1 MSPVEGTGG
10 PGEPVLDRARGGGQ
24 TRRMTS
30 SFVRRAST
38 ALSPLALLAVIAAPA
53 HAREASTTTATAAVN
68 PQSDAA
74 KAWNF
79 AASDVPVDPNIV
91 FGVLPNGMKY
101 ALLKNSTPR
110 DSVVIRMRFDV
121 GSFAEADD
129 QRGLAHFLEH
139 MAFNGSKGVPEG
151 EMIKLLER
159 KGLAFGADTNA
170 STGFDETIYKLDLPG
185 ASDDLIDTGLM
196 LMRETASELTI
207 DPAAVDRERGI
218 ILSERRARD
227 TYQLRNVIDQ
237 LDFQMQGMTV
247 ANRLPIGTE
256 EVIRTAPA
264 TRLRDL
270 YDRYYRP
277 ERATLVMVGDFD
289 PAAVEAKIK
298 ARFADWKGRGP
309 AGSDPDIGT
318 VDYQRSAAA
327 DDFIDPAIQDMV
339 TIAAFKPWVQEPDTK
354 AKRARTLAEDIGEA
368 IVSRRLSKIALAEDS
383 PILTGYFSEAAGWK
397 VFDQVTVGAIA
408 KEGAWQEALALLEQ
422 EQRRAIEHGFTQAEV
437 DEQLATRR
445 TALRNAVAGVATR
458 RSEALADALVNAAKG
473 DFVFV
478 RPETSQTLFE
488 AAAPSLDAATVTAAF
503 RKRMEGFSA
512 PLVRVSAKKPIEGGT
527 DTILA
532 AFRAST
538 QVAVAPPAE
547 AANAAFAYD
556 NFGTPGKIVGDDRI
570 EDLGIRRVRFANNVM
585 LNIKKTDFQRDR
597 VMLSLRVDGG
607 NLLATRDDP
616 TRVSLAGSLMLGGL
630 QAHSLDELRSILA
643 GRTVSPSFG
652 NATDAFGGTALTSP
666 EDFALQAKLMAAY
679 LTHPGFRPD
688 GLALI
693 RRVLPQQYAANDA
706 TPAAVIGRDAGGILA
721 NDDPR
726 AQTPPLAKL
735 LTLDWEQ
742 LKPAIADSFAKGAI
756 EIGVVGD
763 IDEQAAID
771 AIAATFGALP
781 ERRAAFDP
789 RADARIREYAKDR
802 SERTLIHKGP
812 AEQAELRVYWPAR
825 DDSDLAEAMRLN
837 LLVRVMQ
844 LKLTEELRERL
855 GESYSP
861 GAAASLSD
869 EFPGYGHLFAAS
881 NVDYKDLATTRAAI
895 FAIASELRDAPVDPD
910 LLDRARR
917 PLVEAMTKSRRENVY
932 WLNYVAEAT
941 SQADR
946 LDRSRNGIAE
956 VEAATSAELQ
966 ALAKRYLVDHKALV
980 IKAVSDKAGT

>member
-1 MSPVEGTGG
+1 
-10 PGEPVLDRARGGGQ
+10 
-24 TRRMTS
+24 MTKNL
-30 SFVRRAST
+30 VRRTST
-38 ALSPLALLAVIAAPA
+38 ALSPLILLIASTAPA
-53 HAREASTTTATAAVN
+53 YAKETPATTPAPAAAN

-101 ALLKNSTPR
+101 ALLKNSTPK
-110 DSVVIRMRFDV
+110 DSVVLRMRFDV

-139 MAFNGSKGVPEG
+139 MAFNGSTNVPEG

-170 STGFDETIYKLDLPG
+170 STGFDETVYKLDLPN

-227 TYQLRNVIDQ
+227 TYQLRSLIDQ

-247 ANRLPIGTE
+247 ASRIPVGTE
-256 EVIRTAPA
+256 EVIKTAPA
-264 TRLRDL
+264 ARIRDL

-289 PAAVEAKIK
+289 PAAVEAKIR
-298 ARFADWKGRGP
+298 ARFADWQGRGA
-309 AGSDPDIGT
+309 AGADPDIGN
-318 VDYQRSAAA
+318 VDYGRAAAA
-327 DDFIDPAIQDMV
+327 DDFVDPAIQDSV
-339 TIAAFKPWVQEPDTK
+339 TIAAFKPWVDEPDSR
-354 AKRARTLAEDIGEA
+354 AKRARKLAEDVGEA
-368 IVSRRLSKIALAEDS
+368 IVSRRLAKIALKEDS
-383 PILTGYFSEAAGWK
+383 PILTGYFSDAEGWK
-397 VFDQVTVGAIA
+397 KFDQVTVGAVA
-408 KEGAWQEALALLEQ
+408 KEGAWKEALALVEQ

-437 DEQLATRR
+437 DEQLAIRR
-445 TALRNAVAGVATR
+445 TAFRNAVAGVTTR
-458 RSEALADALVNAAKG
+458 RSDALADALVAAAEG
-473 DFVFV
+473 DFVFT
-478 RPETSQTLFE
+478 RPETSQALFE
-488 AAAPSLDAATVTAAF
+488 AAAPSLDAAAVTAAF
-503 RKRMEGFSA
+503 RARMEGLSPPLARVTTKA
-512 PLVRVSAKKPIEGGT
+512 PVEGGT
-527 DTILA
+527 AAILA
-532 AFRAST
+532 DLQAST
-538 QVAVAPPAE
+538 KVAVAAPSE

-556 NFGTPGKIVGDDRI
+556 NFGTPGKIVSDERI
-570 EDLGIRRVRFANNVM
+570 EDLNIRRIRFANNVM
-585 LNIKKTDFQRDR
+585 LNIKTTDFQKDK

-607 NLLATRDDP
+607 NLLATKEDP

-630 QAHSLDELRSILA
+630 EAHSYDELRSILA
-643 GRTVSPSFG
+643 GKTISPVFG
-652 NATDAFGGTALTSP
+652 NATDSFGGSAVTSP

-679 LTHPGFRPD
+679 LTHPGYRAD

-706 TPAAVIGRDAGGILA
+706 TPAAVMGRDAGGILA

-726 AQTPPLAKL
+726 SQTPPLGKVMA
-735 LTLDWEQ
+735 LDWAQ
-742 LKPAIADSFAKGAI
+742 LKSAVADSFAHGAV

-763 IDEQAAID
+763 IGEQAAID

-789 RADARIREYAKDR
+789 RADARVRHYATDR

-825 DDSDLAEAMRLN
+825 DDSDLGEAMRLN
-837 LLVRVMQ
+837 LLARVMQ
-844 LKLTEELRERL
+844 LMLTEELREKL

-861 GAAASLSD
+861 AAAASLSD
-869 EFPGYGHLFAAS
+869 EFPGYGHLLAAS

-895 FAIASELRDAPVDPD
+895 FAIAKELRAKPVDAD

-917 PLVEAMTKSRRENVY
+917 PLVEAMVKSRRENAY
-932 WLNYVAEAT
+932 WLNYVG
-941 SQADR
+941 QAASHPDR
-946 LDRSRNGIAE
+946 LDRSRKGIGE
-956 VEAATSAELQ
+956 VEAATPAELQ
-966 ALAKRYLVDHKALV
+966 APARRYLIDDKALV
-980 IKAVSDKAGT
+980 IKAVSDKAGK

>member
-1 MSPVEGTGG
+1 
-10 PGEPVLDRARGGGQ
+10 
-24 TRRMTS
+24 MTKNL
-30 SFVRRAST
+30 VRRAST
-38 ALSPLALLAVIAAPA
+38 ALSPLVLLIATTAPA
-53 HAREASTTTATAAVN
+53 YAGEASAKAAATTTVN
-68 PQSDAA
+68 PQDAA
-74 KAWNF
+74 ANAWNF
-79 AASDVPVDPNIV
+79 VASDIPVDPNIV

-101 ALLKNSTPR
+101 ALLKNSTPK
-110 DSVVIRMRFDV
+110 DSVVLRMRFDV

-139 MAFNGSKGVPEG
+139 MAFNGSTHVPEG

-170 STGFDETIYKLDLPG
+170 STGFDETVYKLDLPG

-196 LMRETASELTI
+196 LMREAASELTI

-227 TYQLRNVIDQ
+227 TYQLRSLIDQ
-237 LDFQMQGMTV
+237 LDFQMKGMTV
-247 ANRLPIGTE
+247 ASRIPVGTE

-264 TRLRDL
+264 ARLRDL

-309 AGSDPDIGT
+309 AGADPDIGN
-318 VDYQRSAAA
+318 VDYARPAAA
-327 DDFIDPAIQDMV
+327 DDFVDPAIQDSV
-339 TIAAFKPWVQEPDTK
+339 TIARFKPWVDERDTK
-354 AKRARTLAEDIGEA
+354 AKRARKLAEDVGEA
-368 IVSRRLSKIALAEDS
+368 IVSRRLAKIALREDS
-383 PILTGYFSEAAGWK
+383 PILTGYFSDAEGWK
-397 VFDQVTVGAIA
+397 IFDQVTVGAVA
-408 KEGAWQEALALLEQ
+408 KEGAWKEALALIEQ

-437 DEQLATRR
+437 DEQLAIRR
-445 TALRNAVAGVATR
+445 TAFRNAVAGVTTR
-458 RSEALADALVNAAKG
+458 RSETLADALVAAAEG
-473 DFVFV
+473 DFVFT
-478 RPETSQTLFE
+478 RPETSQALFE
-488 AAAPSLDAATVTAAF
+488 AVAPSLDAAAVTAAF
-503 RKRMEGFSA
+503 RKRMEGLSP
-512 PLVRVSAKKPIEGGT
+512 PLARVTTKKPVEGGT
-527 DTILA
+527 AAILA
-532 AFRAST
+532 DLQASAK
-538 QVAVAPPAE
+538 VAVAAPAE
-547 AANAAFAYD
+547 AATAAFAYD
-556 NFGTPGKIVGDDRI
+556 DFGTPGKIVSDERV
-570 EDLGIRRVRFANNVM
+570 EDLNIRRIRFANNVM
-585 LNIKKTDFQRDR
+585 LNIKTTDFQKDK
-597 VMLSLRVDGG
+597 VMVSLRVDGG
-607 NLLATRDDP
+607 NLLATKGDP
-616 TRVSLAGSLMLGGL
+616 TKVSLAGSLMLGGL
-630 QAHSLDELRSILA
+630 EAHSYDELRSILA
-643 GRTVSPSFG
+643 GKTISPVFG
-652 NATDAFGGTALTSP
+652 NATDSFGGSAVTSP

-679 LTHPGFRPD
+679 LIHPGYRAD

-726 AQTPPLAKL
+726 SQTPPLDKVMA
-735 LTLDWEQ
+735 LDWAQ
-742 LKPAIADSFAKGAI
+742 LEPAIADSFAHGAI

-763 IDEQAAID
+763 IGEQAAID

-789 RADARIREYAKDR
+789 RADARVREYATDR

-837 LLVRVMQ
+837 LLARVMQ

-869 EFPGYGHLFAAS
+869 EFPGYGHIFAAS

-895 FAIASELRDAPVDPD
+895 FAIAKEFRDTPVDAD

-917 PLVEAMTKSRRENVY
+917 PLVEAMVKSRRENSY
-932 WLNYVAEAT
+932 WLNYVAEAAT
-941 SQADR
+941 HADR

-956 VEAATSAELQ
+956 VEAATPAELQ
-966 ALAKRYLVDHKALV
+966 TLARRYLADDKALV
-980 IKAVSDKAGT
+980 IKAVSDKAGR

>member
-1 MSPVEGTGG
+1 
-10 PGEPVLDRARGGGQ
+10 
-24 TRRMTS
+24 MTK

-38 ALSPLALLAVIAAPA
+38 ALSPLVLLIATTAPA
-53 HAREASTTTATAAVN
+53 YARDTPATSAAVTAATN

-74 KAWNF
+74 RAWNF

-101 ALLKNSTPR
+101 ALLANSTPK
-110 DSVVIRMRFDV
+110 DSVVLRMRFDV

-139 MAFNGSKGVPEG
+139 MAFNGSTNVPEG

-170 STGFDETIYKLDLPG
+170 STGFDETIYKLDLPN

-196 LMRETASELTI
+196 LMRETGSELTI

-227 TYQLRNVIDQ
+227 TYQLRNLVDQ

-247 ANRLPIGTE
+247 ASRIPVGTE
-256 EVIRTAPA
+256 EVIKTAPA
-264 TRLRDL
+264 ARLRDL

-298 ARFADWKGRGP
+298 ARFGDWKGRGA
-309 AGSDPDIGT
+309 AGADPDIGT
-318 VDYQRSAAA
+318 VDYQRAAAA
-327 DDFIDPAIQDMV
+327 DDFIDPAIQDSV
-339 TIAAFKPWVQEPDTK
+339 TIAAFKPWTLEPDTK
-354 AKRARTLAEDIGEA
+354 AKRARTLAENIGEA
-368 IVSRRLSKIALAEDS
+368 IVSRRLGKLALDEDS
-383 PILTGYFSEAAGWK
+383 PILAGYFSEAAGWK
-397 VFDQVTVGAIA
+397 VFDQVTVGAVA
-408 KEGAWQEALALLEQ
+408 KEGAWKEALALIEQ
-422 EQRRAIEHGFTQAEV
+422 EQRRAMQHGFTQAEV

-445 TALRNAVAGVATR
+445 TAFRNAVAGVTTR
-458 RSEALADALVNAAKG
+458 RSDALADALVTAAKG
-473 DFVFV
+473 DIVFV
-478 RPETSQTLFE
+478 RPETSQALFE
-488 AAAPSLDAATVTAAF
+488 AAAPSLSAAAVTAAF
-503 RKRMEGFSA
+503 RKRMQGFSA
-512 PLVRVSAKKPIEGGT
+512 PLARVSAKKPIEGGT
-527 DTILA
+527 DAILA
-532 AFRAST
+532 ALRSST
-538 QVAVAPPAE
+538 QVAVAAPSE

-556 NFGTPGKIVGDDRI
+556 NFGTSGKIVSDDRV

-585 LNIKKTDFQRDR
+585 LNIKKTDFQKDR

-630 QAHSLDELRSILA
+630 EAHSLDELRSILA
-643 GRTVSPSFG
+643 GKTVSPSFG
-652 NATDAFGGTALTSP
+652 SATDAFGGSALTSP
-666 EDFALQAKLMAAY
+666 EDFGLQAKLLAAY
-679 LTHPGFRPD
+679 LTHPGYRPD

-726 AQTPPLAKL
+726 SQTPPLEKL
-735 LTLDWEQ
+735 MALDWAQ
-742 LKPAIADSFAKGAI
+742 LRPVVADSFANGAI

-771 AIAATFGALP
+771 AIAVSFGALP
-781 ERRAAFDP
+781 VRRAAFDP
-789 RADARIREYAKDR
+789 RTEARVREFAADR
-802 SERTLIHKGP
+802 SERTLVHKGP
-812 AEQAELRVYWPAR
+812 SEQAELRVYWPAR

-837 LLVRVMQ
+837 LLARVMQ

-881 NVDYKDLATTRAAI
+881 NVDFKDLATTRAAI
-895 FAIASELRDAPVDPD
+895 FAIAKELRDAPVDAD
-910 LLDRARR
+910 LLDRARK
-917 PLVEAMTKSRRENVY
+917 PLVEAMTKSRRENAY

-941 SQADR
+941 SHSER
-946 LDRSRNGIAE
+946 LDRSRRGIGE
-956 VEAATSAELQ
+956 VEAATPTELQ
-966 ALAKRYLVDHKALV
+966 TLAKRYLVDGKALV
-980 IKAVSDKAGT
+980 IRAVSDKAGK

>member
-1 MSPVEGTGG
+1 
-10 PGEPVLDRARGGGQ
+10 
-24 TRRMTS
+24 MTLS
-30 SFVRRAST
+30 IVRRASS
-38 ALSPLALLAVIAAPA
+38 ALSPLVFLIASTAPVYAKEAPA
-53 HAREASTTTATAAVN
+53 KAATVTAVN
-68 PQSDAA
+68 PQGEAA

-79 AASDVPVDPNIV
+79 AASDVPVDPNII

-101 ALLKNSTPR
+101 ALLKNSTPK
-110 DSVVIRMRFDV
+110 DSVVLRMRFAV
-121 GSFAEADD
+121 GSFAEAED

-170 STGFDETIYKLDLPG
+170 STGFDETIYKLDLPN

-196 LMRETASELTI
+196 LMRETGGNLTI

-227 TYQLRNVIDQ
+227 TYQLRNLIDQ
-237 LDFQMQGMTV
+237 LDFQMKGMRV
-247 ANRLPIGTE
+247 ANRIPVGTE

-264 TRLRDL
+264 ARLRDL

-289 PAAVEAKIK
+289 PAAVEAKIR

-309 AGSDPDIGT
+309 AGADPDIGN
-318 VDYQRSAAA
+318 VDYKRASAA
-327 DDFIDPAIQDMV
+327 DDFIDPAIQDSV
-339 TIAAFKPWVQEPDTK
+339 TIARFRPWVDEPDTK
-354 AKRARTLAEDIGEA
+354 AKRARKLAEDVGEA
-368 IVSRRLSKIALAEDS
+368 IISRRLAKIALNEDS
-383 PILTGYFSEAAGWK
+383 PILTGYFSDAEGWK
-397 VFDQVTVGAIA
+397 KFDQVTIGAVA
-408 KEGAWQEALALLEQ
+408 KEGAWKEALALVEQ
-422 EQRRAIEHGFTQAEV
+422 EQRRAVEHGFTQAEV
-437 DEQLATRR
+437 DEQIANRR
-445 TALRNAVAGVATR
+445 TAFKNAVAGVTTR
-458 RSEALADALVNAAKG
+458 RSDGLADTLIAAAEG

-478 RPETSQTLFE
+478 RPETSQALFE
-488 AAAPSLDAATVTAAF
+488 ATAPSLTAAAVTAAF
-503 RKRMEGFSA
+503 RKRMDGLSA
-512 PLVRVSAKKPIEGGT
+512 PLARVSAKKPIEGGT
-527 DTILA
+527 AAILA
-532 AFRAST
+532 DLQAST
-538 QVAVAPPAE
+538 KVAVAAPTE

-556 NFGTPGKIVGDDRI
+556 SFGTPGKIVSDERV
-570 EDLGIRRVRFANNVM
+570 EDLGIRRIRFANNVM
-585 LNIKKTDFQRDR
+585 LNIKTTDFQKDK

-630 QAHSLDELRSILA
+630 EAHSLDDLRSILA
-643 GRTVSPSFG
+643 GKTISPVFG
-652 NATDAFGGTALTSP
+652 NSTDAFGGSALTSP
-666 EDFALQAKLMAAY
+666 EDFALQAKLMAAF
-679 LTHPGFRPD
+679 LTHPGYRAD

-706 TPAAVIGRDAGGILA
+706 TPAAVLGRDVGGILA
-721 NDDPR
+721 NNDPR
-726 AQTPPLAKL
+726 SQTPPLEKVMA
-735 LTLDWEQ
+735 LDWAQ
-742 LKPAIADSFAKGAI
+742 LKPVIADSFAHGAI

-763 IDEQAAID
+763 IGEQSAID
-771 AIAATFGALP
+771 AIAASFGALP

-789 RADARIREYAKDR
+789 RTDARIRQFATDR

-825 DDSDLAEAMRLN
+825 DDSDLGEAMRLT
-837 LLVRVMQ
+837 LLSRAMQ
-844 LKLTEELRERL
+844 LMLTEELREKL

-895 FAIASELRDAPVDPD
+895 FAIAKELRDKPVDAD
-910 LLDRARR
+910 LLDRARK
-917 PLVEAMTKSRRENVY
+917 PLLEAMVKSRRENSY

-941 SQADR
+941 SHADR
-946 LDRSRNGIAE
+946 LDRSRKGIGE
-956 VEAATSAELQ
+956 VEAATPAELQ
-966 ALAKRYLVDHKALV
+966 ALAKRYLVDGKALV
-980 IKAVSDKAGT
+980 IKAVSDKAGK

>member
-1 MSPVEGTGG
+1 
-10 PGEPVLDRARGGGQ
+10 
-24 TRRMTS
+24 MTS

-38 ALSPLALLAVIAAPA
+38 ALSPLVLLAVIAAPA
-53 HAREASTTTATAAVN
+53 HAREASTTTATATVN
-68 PQSDAA
+68 PQSEAA

-101 ALLKNSTPR
+101 ALLNNSTPK
-110 DSVVIRMRFDV
+110 DSVVLRMRFDV

-139 MAFNGSKGVPEG
+139 MAFNGSTNVPEG

-170 STGFDETIYKLDLPG
+170 STGFDETIYKLDLPN

-227 TYQLRNVIDQ
+227 TYQLRNLIDQ
-237 LDFQMQGMTV
+237 LDFQTQGMKV
-247 ANRLPIGTE
+247 ASRIPVGTE

-264 TRLRDL
+264 ARLRDL
-270 YDRYYRP
+270 YERYYRP

-289 PAAVEAKIK
+289 PAAVEARIR
-298 ARFADWKGRGP
+298 ARFADWQGRGP
-309 AGSDPDIGT
+309 AGADPDIGT
-318 VDYQRSAAA
+318 VDFNRAAAA

-339 TIAAFKPWVQEPDTK
+339 TISALKPWREEGDTR
-354 AKRARTLAEDIGEA
+354 AKRARTLAEDVGDA
-368 IVSRRLSKIALAEDS
+368 IVSRRLAKLALDEDS
-383 PILTGYFSEAAGWK
+383 PILSAYFGKASGWK
-397 VFDQVTVGAIA
+397 IFDQITVGAVA
-408 KEGAWQEALALLEQ
+408 REGAWADALALLEQ

-478 RPETSQTLFE
+478 RPETSQALFE
-488 AAAPSLDAATVTAAF
+488 ATAPSLDAATVTAAF
-503 RKRMEGFSA
+503 RKRMEGFGA
-512 PLVRVSAKKPIEGGT
+512 PLARVSAKKPIEGGT
-527 DTILA
+527 DAILA
-532 AFRAST
+532 ALRAST

-547 AANAAFAYD
+547 AAKAAFAYD

-570 EDLGIRRVRFANNVM
+570 EDLGIRRIRFANNVM
-585 LNIKKTDFQRDR
+585 LNIKQTDFQKDR

-616 TRVSLAGSLMLGGL
+616 TKVSLAGSLMLGGL

-652 NATDAFGGTALTSP
+652 NMTDAFGGTALTSP

-679 LTHPGFRPD
+679 LTHPGYRAD

-742 LKPAIADSFAKGAI
+742 LKPAVADSFAKGAI

-789 RADARIREYAKDR
+789 RAHARIREYASDR

-895 FAIASELRDAPVDPD
+895 FAITKELRDAPVDPD

-917 PLVEAMTKSRRENVY
+917 PLVEAMTKSRRENAY

-941 SQADR
+941 SQAER

-956 VEAATSAELQ
+956 VEAATPAELQ
-966 ALAKRYLVDHKALV
+966 ALAQRYLVDDKALV

>member
-1 MSPVEGTGG
+1 
-10 PGEPVLDRARGGGQ
+10 
-24 TRRMTS
+24 MTK
-30 SFVRRAST
+30 SFTRRAST
-38 ALSPLALLAVIAAPA
+38 ALSPLVLLIVTAAPA
-53 HAREASTTTATAAVN
+53 YARDTPAPAAATTAIN
-68 PQSDAA
+68 PQTDVS

-101 ALLKNSTPR
+101 ALLKNSTPK
-110 DSVVIRMRFDV
+110 DSVVLRMRFDV

-139 MAFNGSKGVPEG
+139 MAFNGSTNVPEG

-170 STGFDETIYKLDLPG
+170 STGFDETVYKLDLPN

-196 LMRETASELTI
+196 LMRETGSELTI

-227 TYQLRNVIDQ
+227 TVQLRNVIDQ
-237 LDFQMQGMTV
+237 LDFQMQGMKV
-247 ANRLPIGTE
+247 ASRIPVGTE

-264 TRLRDL
+264 ARLRDL

-309 AGSDPDIGT
+309 AGSDPDIGSI
-318 VDYQRSAAA
+318 DYGRPAAA
-327 DDFIDPAIQDMV
+327 DDFVDPAIQDSV
-339 TIAAFKPWVQEPDTK
+339 TITAFKPWIDEPDTR
-354 AKRARTLAEDIGEA
+354 AKRARTLAEDIGEG
-368 IVSRRLSKIALAEDS
+368 IVSRRLAKIALNEDS
-383 PILTGYFSEAAGWK
+383 PILAGYFAEAGGWK
-397 VFDQVTVGAIA
+397 VFDQITFGALA
-408 KEGAWQEALALLEQ
+408 KEGAWKEALALIEQ

-437 DEQLATRR
+437 DEQLANRR
-445 TALRNAVAGVATR
+445 TALRNAVAGVTTR
-458 RSEALADALVNAAKG
+458 RSDALADALVTAAKG

-478 RPETSQTLFE
+478 RPETSQALFE
-488 AAAPSLDAATVTAAF
+488 ATAPLLSAATVTAAF
-503 RKRMEGFSA
+503 RKRMEGFGA
-512 PLVRVSAKKPIEGGT
+512 PLARVSAKKPIEGGT
-527 DTILA
+527 DAILA
-532 AFRAST
+532 ALRRSA
-538 QVAVAPPAE
+538 QVAVAAPTE

-556 NFGTPGKIVGDDRI
+556 NFGAPGKIVSDDRI

-585 LNIKKTDFQRDR
+585 LNIKKTDFQKDR

-616 TRVSLAGSLMLGGL
+616 TKVSLAGSLMLGGL
-630 QAHSLDELRSILA
+630 RAHSLDELRSILA
-643 GRTVSPSFG
+643 GKTVSPSFG

-679 LTHPGFRPD
+679 LTDPGFRPD

-789 RADARIREYAKDR
+789 RADARVREYAKDR

-812 AEQAELRVYWPAR
+812 AEQAEIRVYWPAR

-895 FAIASELRDAPVDPD
+895 FAIAKELRDAPVDAD
-910 LLDRARR
+910 LLDRARK
-917 PLVEAMTKSRRENVY
+917 PLVEAMTKSRRENSY
-932 WLNYVAEAT
+932 WANYVAEAT
-941 SQADR
+941 SQGER
-946 LDRSRNGIAE
+946 LDRSRKGIGE
-956 VEAATSAELQ
+956 IEAATPVDLQ
-966 ALAKRYLVDHKALV
+966 ALAKRYLVDDKALV
-980 IKAVSDKAGT
+980 IKAVSDKAGK

>member
-1 MSPVEGTGG
+1 
-10 PGEPVLDRARGGGQ
+10 
-24 TRRMTS
+24 MTK

-38 ALSPLALLAVIAAPA
+38 ALSPFVFLIASTVPAWARETPATVAAP
-53 HAREASTTTATAAVN
+53 AAVN
-68 PQSDAA
+68 PQSEAA

-101 ALLKNSTPR
+101 ALLKNSTPK
-110 DSVVIRMRFDV
+110 DSVVLRMRFAV

-139 MAFNGSKGVPEG
+139 MAFNGSTNVPEG

-170 STGFDETIYKLDLPG
+170 STGFDETVYKLDLPN

-196 LMRETASELTI
+196 LMRETGGNLTI

-227 TYQLRNVIDQ
+227 TYQLRSLIDQ
-237 LDFQMQGMTV
+237 LDFQMKGMNV
-247 ANRLPIGTE
+247 ANRIPVGTE

-264 TRLRDL
+264 SRLRDL

-298 ARFADWKGRGP
+298 ARFADWKGVGP
-309 AGSDPDIGT
+309 AGADPEIGN
-318 VDYQRSAAA
+318 VDYKRAAAA
-327 DDFIDPAIQDMV
+327 DDFVDPAIQDSV
-339 TIAAFKPWVQEPDTK
+339 TIASFKQWVDEPDTK
-354 AKRARTLAEDIGEA
+354 AKRARKLAENVGEA
-368 IVSRRLSKIALAEDS
+368 IVSRRLAKIALNEDS
-383 PILTGYFSEAAGWK
+383 PILTGYFSDAEGWK
-397 VFDQVTVGAIA
+397 KFDQITVGAVA
-408 KEGAWQEALALLEQ
+408 KEGAWKEALALAEQ
-422 EQRRAIEHGFTQAEV
+422 EQRRAVEHGFTQAEV
-437 DEQLATRR
+437 DEQLANRR
-445 TALRNAVAGVATR
+445 TALRNAVAGVTTR
-458 RSEALADALVNAAKG
+458 RSEGLADALILAADG
-473 DFVFV
+473 DFVLV
-478 RPETSQTLFE
+478 RPETSQALFE
-488 AAAPSLDAATVTAAF
+488 ATAPSLTAAAVTAAF
-503 RKRMEGFSA
+503 QKRMEGFSA
-512 PLVRVSAKKPIEGGT
+512 PLARVTAKKPIEGGA
-527 DTILA
+527 DAILA
-532 AFRAST
+532 SLRAST
-538 QVAVAPPAE
+538 QVAVAAPVE
-547 AANAAFAYD
+547 AANAVFAYD
-556 NFGTPGKIVGDDRI
+556 NFGTPGKIVSDERVD
-570 EDLGIRRVRFANNVM
+570 DLGIRRIRFANNVM
-585 LNIKKTDFQRDR
+585 LNIKTTDFQKDK

-630 QAHSLDELRSILA
+630 EAHSLDDLRSILA
-643 GRTVSPSFG
+643 GKTISPVFG
-652 NATDAFGGTALTSP
+652 TSTDAFGGSALTSP
-666 EDFALQAKLMAAY
+666 EDFAPQAKLMAAY
-679 LTHPGFRPD
+679 LTHPGYRPD

-706 TPAAVIGRDAGGILA
+706 TPAAVLGRDVGGILA
-721 NDDPR
+721 NNDPR
-726 AQTPPLAKL
+726 SQTPPLEKVMA
-735 LTLDWEQ
+735 LDWAQ
-742 LKPAIADSFAKGAI
+742 LKPVVADSFAHGAI

-763 IDEQAAID
+763 IGEQSAID

-781 ERRAAFDP
+781 ERRAAFEP
-789 RADARIREYAKDR
+789 RIDARIRQFATDR

-825 DDSDLAEAMRLN
+825 DDSDLAEAMQLT
-837 LLVRVMQ
+837 LLSRAMQ
-844 LKLTEELRERL
+844 LMLTEELREKL

-895 FAIASELRDAPVDPD
+895 FAIAKELRDKPVDAD

-917 PLVEAMTKSRRENVY
+917 PLVEAMVKSRRENSY
-932 WLNYVAEAT
+932 WLNYVAEAA
-941 SQADR
+941 SHADR
-946 LDRSRNGIAE
+946 LDRSRKGIGA
-956 VEAATSAELQ
+956 VEAATPAELQ
-966 ALAKRYLVDHKALV
+966 ALAKRYLVDDKALV
-980 IKAVSDKAGT
+980 IKAVSDKAGK

>member
-1 MSPVEGTGG
+1 
-10 PGEPVLDRARGGGQ
+10 
-24 TRRMTS
+24 MTKNL
-30 SFVRRAST
+30 VRRAST
-38 ALSPLALLAVIAAPA
+38 ALSPLVLLIATTAPA
-53 HAREASTTTATAAVN
+53 YAGEASAKAAATTTVN
-68 PQSDAA
+68 PQDAA
-74 KAWNF
+74 ANAWNF
-79 AASDVPVDPNIV
+79 AASDIPVDPNIV

-101 ALLKNSTPR
+101 ALLKNSTPK
-110 DSVVIRMRFDV
+110 DSVVLRMRFDV

-139 MAFNGSKGVPEG
+139 MAFNGSTHVPEG

-170 STGFDETIYKLDLPG
+170 STGFDETVYKLDLPG

-196 LMRETASELTI
+196 LMREAASELTI

-227 TYQLRNVIDQ
+227 TYQLRSLIDQ
-237 LDFQMQGMTV
+237 LDFQMKGMTV
-247 ANRLPIGTE
+247 ASRIPVGTE

-264 TRLRDL
+264 ARLRDL

-309 AGSDPDIGT
+309 AGADPDIGN
-318 VDYQRSAAA
+318 VDYARPAAA
-327 DDFIDPAIQDMV
+327 DDFVDPAIQDSV
-339 TIAAFKPWVQEPDTK
+339 TIARFKPWVDERDTK
-354 AKRARTLAEDIGEA
+354 AKRARKLAEDVGEA
-368 IVSRRLSKIALAEDS
+368 IVSRRLAKIALREDS
-383 PILTGYFSEAAGWK
+383 PILTGYFSDAEGWK
-397 VFDQVTVGAIA
+397 IFDQVTVGAVA
-408 KEGAWQEALALLEQ
+408 KEGAWKEALALIEQ

-437 DEQLATRR
+437 DEQLAIRR
-445 TALRNAVAGVATR
+445 TAFRNAVAGVTTR
-458 RSEALADALVNAAKG
+458 RSETLADALVAAAEG
-473 DFVFV
+473 DFVFT
-478 RPETSQTLFE
+478 RPETSQALFE
-488 AAAPSLDAATVTAAF
+488 AVAPSLDAAAVTAAF
-503 RKRMEGFSA
+503 RKRMEGLSP
-512 PLVRVSAKKPIEGGT
+512 PLARVTTKKPVEGGT
-527 DTILA
+527 AAILA
-532 AFRAST
+532 DLQASAK
-538 QVAVAPPAE
+538 VAVAAPAE
-547 AANAAFAYD
+547 AATAAFAYD
-556 NFGTPGKIVGDDRI
+556 DFGTPGKIVSDERV
-570 EDLGIRRVRFANNVM
+570 EDLNIRRIRFANNVM
-585 LNIKKTDFQRDR
+585 LNIKTTDFQKDK
-597 VMLSLRVDGG
+597 VMVSLRVDGG
-607 NLLATRDDP
+607 NLLATKGDP
-616 TRVSLAGSLMLGGL
+616 TKVSLAGSLMLGGL
-630 QAHSLDELRSILA
+630 EAHSYDELRSILA
-643 GRTVSPSFG
+643 GKTISPVFG
-652 NATDAFGGTALTSP
+652 NATDSFGGSAVTSP

-679 LTHPGFRPD
+679 LIHPGYRAD

-726 AQTPPLAKL
+726 SQTPPLDKVMA
-735 LTLDWEQ
+735 LDWAQ
-742 LKPAIADSFAKGAI
+742 LEPAIADSFAHGAI

-763 IDEQAAID
+763 IGEQAAID

-789 RADARIREYAKDR
+789 RADARVREYATDR

-837 LLVRVMQ
+837 LLARVMQ

-895 FAIASELRDAPVDPD
+895 FAIAKEFRDTPVDAD

-917 PLVEAMTKSRRENVY
+917 PLVEAMVKSRRENSY
-932 WLNYVAEAT
+932 WLNYVAEAAT
-941 SQADR
+941 HADR

-956 VEAATSAELQ
+956 VEAATPAELQ
-966 ALAKRYLVDHKALV
+966 TLARRYLADNKALV
-980 IKAVSDKAGT
+980 IKAVSDKAGR

>member
-1 MSPVEGTGG
+1 
-10 PGEPVLDRARGGGQ
+10 
-24 TRRMTS
+24 MTK
-30 SFVRRAST
+30 SFVWRAST
-38 ALSPLALLAVIAAPA
+38 ALSPLVFLIASTAPA
-53 HAREASTTTATAAVN
+53 WAREAPAKVAAPVAVN

-79 AASDVPVDPNIV
+79 AASDVPVDPNII
-91 FGVLPNGMKY
+91 FGVLPSGMKY
-101 ALLKNSTPR
+101 ALLKNSTPK
-110 DSVVIRMRFDV
+110 DSVVLRMRFAV

-139 MAFNGSKGVPEG
+139 MAFNGSTNVPEG

-170 STGFDETIYKLDLPG
+170 STGFDETIYKLDLPN

-196 LMRETASELTI
+196 LMRETGGNLTI

-227 TYQLRNVIDQ
+227 TYQLRSLIDQ
-237 LDFQMQGMTV
+237 LDFQMKGMNV
-247 ANRLPIGTE
+247 ANRIPVGTE

-264 TRLRDL
+264 SRLRDL

-298 ARFADWKGRGP
+298 ARFADWKGIGP
-309 AGSDPDIGT
+309 AGADPEIGN
-318 VDYQRSAAA
+318 VDYQRAAAA
-327 DDFIDPAIQDMV
+327 DDFVDPAIQDSV
-339 TIAAFKPWVQEPDTK
+339 TIASFKPWVDEPDTK
-354 AKRARTLAEDIGEA
+354 AKRARKLAEDVGEA
-368 IVSRRLSKIALAEDS
+368 IVSRRLAKIALNEDS
-383 PILTGYFSEAAGWK
+383 PILTGYFSDAEGWK
-397 VFDQVTVGAIA
+397 TFDQITVGAVA
-408 KEGAWQEALALLEQ
+408 KEGAWKEALALAEQ
-422 EQRRAIEHGFTQAEV
+422 EQRRAVEHGFTQAEV
-437 DEQLATRR
+437 DEQLANRR
-445 TALRNAVAGVATR
+445 TALKNAVAGVTTR
-458 RSEALADALVNAAKG
+458 RSDGLADALISAAEG
-473 DFVFV
+473 DFVLV

-488 AAAPSLDAATVTAAF
+488 AAASSLTAVAVTAAF
-503 RKRMEGFSA
+503 QKRMDGLSA
-512 PLVRVSAKKPIEGGT
+512 PLARVTAKKPLEGGT
-527 DTILA
+527 EAILA
-532 AFRAST
+532 SLRAST
-538 QVAVAPPAE
+538 QVAVAAPAE

-556 NFGTPGKIVGDDRI
+556 SFGTPGKIVGDERVD
-570 EDLGIRRVRFANNVM
+570 DLGIRRIRFANNVM
-585 LNIKKTDFQRDR
+585 LNIKTTDFQKDK

-616 TRVSLAGSLMLGGL
+616 TKVSLAGSMVLGGL
-630 QAHSLDELRSILA
+630 EAHSVDELRSVLA
-643 GRTVSPSFG
+643 GKTVSPSFG
-652 NATDAFGGTALTSP
+652 AGTDAFGGSALTSP
-666 EDFALQAKLMAAY
+666 EDFALQAKLLAAF
-679 LTHPGFRPD
+679 LTHPGYRPD

-706 TPAAVIGRDAGGILA
+706 TPAAVLGRDVGGILA

-726 AQTPPLAKL
+726 SQTPPLEKL
-735 LTLDWEQ
+735 MALDWAQ
-742 LKPAIADSFAKGAI
+742 LKPVVADSFAHGAI
-756 EIGVVGD
+756 EVGVVGD
-763 IDEQAAID
+763 INEQAAID

-789 RADARIREYAKDR
+789 RTDARIRQFATDR

-825 DDSDLAEAMRLN
+825 DDSDLAEAMQLT
-837 LLVRVMQ
+837 LLSRAMQ
-844 LKLTEELRERL
+844 LMLTEELREKL

-895 FAIASELRDAPVDPD
+895 FAIAKELRDKPVDPD
-910 LLDRARR
+910 LLDRARK
-917 PLVEAMTKSRRENVY
+917 PLLEAMVKSRRENAY

-941 SQADR
+941 SHADR
-946 LDRSRNGIAE
+946 LDRSRKGIGV

-966 ALAKRYLVDHKALV
+966 ALAKRYLVDDKALV
-980 IKAVSDKAGT
+980 IKAVSDKAGK

>member
-1 MSPVEGTGG
+1 
-10 PGEPVLDRARGGGQ
+10 
-24 TRRMTS
+24 MTKS
-30 SFVRRAST
+30 LVRRAST
-38 ALSPLALLAVIAAPA
+38 ALSSLVLLIVAAAPA
-53 HAREASTTTATAAVN
+53 YAHDTAPLTTATTATN
-68 PQSDAA
+68 PQTDAA

-101 ALLKNSTPR
+101 ALLKNSTPK
-110 DSVVIRMRFDV
+110 DSVVLRMRFDV

-139 MAFNGSKGVPEG
+139 MAFNGSTNVPEG

-170 STGFDETIYKLDLPG
+170 STGFDETIYKLDLPN

-196 LMRETASELTI
+196 LMRETASELKI
-207 DPAAVDRERGI
+207 DPEAVNRERGI

-227 TYQLRNVIDQ
+227 TVQLRNVIDQ
-237 LDFQMQGMTV
+237 LDFQMQGMKV
-247 ANRLPIGTE
+247 ASRIPVGTE

-264 TRLRDL
+264 ARLRDL

-289 PAAVEAKIK
+289 PAAIEAKIK
-298 ARFADWKGRGP
+298 ARFGDWKERGP
-309 AGSDPDIGT
+309 AGADPDIGN
-318 VDYQRSAAA
+318 VDYRRAAAA
-327 DDFIDPAIQDMV
+327 DDFIDPAIQDSV
-339 TIAAFKPWVQEPDTK
+339 TLTAFRPWVEEADTK
-354 AKRARTLAEDIGEA
+354 AKRARTLAEDIGEG
-368 IVSRRLSKIALAEDS
+368 IVSRRLAKIALNEDS
-383 PILTGYFSEAAGWK
+383 PILAGYFAEAGGWK
-397 VFDQVTVGAIA
+397 IFDQVTFGALA
-408 KEGAWQEALALLEQ
+408 KEGAWKEALALIEQ

-445 TALRNAVAGVATR
+445 TAFRNAVAGVTTQ
-458 RSEALADALVNAAKG
+458 RSDALADTLITAAKG

-478 RPETSQTLFE
+478 RPETSQALFE
-488 AAAPSLDAATVTAAF
+488 ATAPSLSAAAVTAAF
-503 RKRMEGFSA
+503 RKRMAGFSA
-512 PLVRVSAKKPIEGGT
+512 PLARVSAKKPIDGGT
-527 DTILA
+527 DAILA
-532 AFRAST
+532 ALRSSA
-538 QVAVAPPAE
+538 QVAVAAPTE

-556 NFGTPGKIVGDDRI
+556 NFGTPGRIVADDRI
-570 EDLGIRRVRFANNVM
+570 EDLGIRRIRFANNVM
-585 LNIKKTDFQRDR
+585 LNIKKTDFQKDR
-597 VMLSLRVDGG
+597 VMLSLRADGG

-630 QAHSLDELRSILA
+630 EAHSLDELRSILA
-643 GRTVSPSFG
+643 GKTVSPSFG

-666 EDFALQAKLMAAY
+666 EDFGLQAKLMAAY
-679 LTHPGFRPD
+679 LTHPGYRPD

-726 AQTPPLAKL
+726 SQTPPLEKL
-735 LTLDWEQ
+735 MALDWAQ
-742 LKPAIADSFAKGAI
+742 LKPVVADSFANGAI

-771 AIAATFGALP
+771 AIAASFGALP

-789 RADARIREYAKDR
+789 RADARVREYAKDR

-825 DDSDLAEAMRLN
+825 DDSDLAEAMRFN
-837 LLVRVMQ
+837 LLARVMQ
-844 LKLTEELRERL
+844 LKLTEELREKL

-895 FAIASELRDAPVDPD
+895 FAIAKELRDAPVDAD
-910 LLDRARR
+910 LLDRARK
-917 PLVEAMTKSRRENVY
+917 PLVEAMTKSRRENAY

-941 SQADR
+941 SQTER
-946 LDRSRNGIAE
+946 LDRSRKGIGE
-956 VEAATSAELQ
+956 VEAATPAELQ
-966 ALAKRYLVDHKALV
+966 ALAKRYLVDDKALV
-980 IKAVSDKAGT
+980 IRAVSDKAGK

>member
-1 MSPVEGTGG
+1 
-10 PGEPVLDRARGGGQ
+10 
-24 TRRMTS
+24 MTKS
-30 SFVRRAST
+30 LVRRAST
-38 ALSPLALLAVIAAPA
+38 ALSPLVFLIASTAPA
-53 HAREASTTTATAAVN
+53 WAREAPAKVAASAAVN
-68 PQSDAA
+68 PQSEAA

-101 ALLKNSTPR
+101 ALLKNSTPK
-110 DSVVIRMRFDV
+110 DSVVLRMRFAV
-121 GSFAEADD
+121 GSFAEAED

-139 MAFNGSKGVPEG
+139 MAFNGSTNVPEG

-170 STGFDETIYKLDLPG
+170 STGFDETIYKLDLPN

-196 LMRETASELTI
+196 LMRETGGNLTI

-227 TYQLRNVIDQ
+227 TYQLRSLIDQ
-237 LDFQMQGMTV
+237 LDFQMKGMNV
-247 ANRLPIGTE
+247 ANRIPVGTE

-264 TRLRDL
+264 SRLRDL

-298 ARFADWKGRGP
+298 ARFADWKGVGP
-309 AGSDPDIGT
+309 AGADPEIGN
-318 VDYQRSAAA
+318 VDYQRAAAA
-327 DDFIDPAIQDMV
+327 DDFVDPAIQDSV
-339 TIAAFKPWVQEPDTK
+339 TIASFKPWVDEPDTK
-354 AKRARTLAEDIGEA
+354 AKRARKLAEDVGEA
-368 IVSRRLSKIALAEDS
+368 IVSRRLAKIALNEDS
-383 PILTGYFSEAAGWK
+383 PILTGYFSDAEGWK
-397 VFDQVTVGAIA
+397 KFDQITVGAVA
-408 KEGAWQEALALLEQ
+408 KEGAWKEALALAEQ
-422 EQRRAIEHGFTQAEV
+422 EQRRAVEHGFTQAEV
-437 DEQLATRR
+437 DEQLANRR
-445 TALRNAVAGVATR
+445 TALKNAVAGVTTR
-458 RSEALADALVNAAKG
+458 RSEGLADALILAADG
-473 DFVFV
+473 DFVLV
-478 RPETSQTLFE
+478 RPETSQGLFE
-488 AAAPSLDAATVTAAF
+488 AAAPSLTAAAVTAAF
-503 RKRMEGFSA
+503 QKRMAGLSA
-512 PLVRVSAKKPIEGGT
+512 PLARVTAKKPVEGGP
-527 DTILA
+527 DAVLA
-532 AFRAST
+532 ALRAST
-538 QVAVAPPAE
+538 QVAVAAPTE

-556 NFGTPGKIVGDDRI
+556 SFGTPGKIVSDERI
-570 EDLGIRRVRFANNVM
+570 DDLGIRRIRFANNVM
-585 LNIKKTDFQRDR
+585 LNIKTTDFQKDK

-630 QAHSLDELRSILA
+630 EAHSLDDLRSILA
-643 GRTVSPSFG
+643 GKTISPVFG
-652 NATDAFGGTALTSP
+652 NSTDAFGGSALTSP
-666 EDFALQAKLMAAY
+666 EDFALQAKLMAAF
-679 LTHPGFRPD
+679 LTHPGYRPD

-706 TPAAVIGRDAGGILA
+706 TPAAVLGRDVGGILA
-721 NDDPR
+721 NNDPR
-726 AQTPPLAKL
+726 SQTPPLEKVMA
-735 LTLDWEQ
+735 LDWAQ
-742 LKPAIADSFAKGAI
+742 LKPAIADSFAHGAI

-763 IDEQAAID
+763 IGEQSAID

-789 RADARIREYAKDR
+789 RTDARIRQFATDR

-825 DDSDLAEAMRLN
+825 DDSDLAEAMQLT
-837 LLVRVMQ
+837 LLSRAMQ
-844 LKLTEELRERL
+844 LMLTEELREKL

-895 FAIASELRDAPVDPD
+895 FAIAKELRDKPIDAD

-917 PLVEAMTKSRRENVY
+917 PLLEAMVKSRRENSY
-932 WLNYVAEAT
+932 WLNYVAEAA
-941 SQADR
+941 SHADR
-946 LDRSRNGIAE
+946 LDRSRKGIGA
-956 VEAATSAELQ
+956 VEAATPAELQ
-966 ALAKRYLVDHKALV
+966 ALAKRYLVDDKALV
-980 IKAVSDKAGT
+980 IKAVSDKAGK

>member
-1 MSPVEGTGG
+1 
-10 PGEPVLDRARGGGQ
+10 
-24 TRRMTS
+24 MTKS
-30 SFVRRAST
+30 LVRRAST
-38 ALSPLALLAVIAAPA
+38 ALSPLILLA
-53 HAREASTTTATAAVN
+53 ATAAPTYAKDAPAPTAVATATN
-68 PQSDAA
+68 PQTAAA

-101 ALLKNSTPR
+101 ALLKNSTPK
-110 DSVVIRMRFDV
+110 DSVVLRMRFDV

-139 MAFNGSKGVPEG
+139 MAFNGSTNVPEG

-170 STGFDETIYKLDLPG
+170 STGFDETVYKLDLPN

-227 TYQLRNVIDQ
+227 TYQLRNIIDQ
-237 LDFQMQGMTV
+237 LDFQMQGMKV
-247 ANRLPIGTE
+247 ASRIPVGTE

-264 TRLRDL
+264 ARLRDL

-289 PAAVEAKIK
+289 VAAVEAKIK

-309 AGSDPDIGT
+309 AGADPDIGT
-318 VDYQRSAAA
+318 IDYQRPAAA
-327 DDFIDPAIQDMV
+327 DDFIDPAIQDSV
-339 TIAAFKPWVQEPDTK
+339 TLAAFKPWVDETDTK
-354 AKRARTLAEDIGEA
+354 AKRARTLAEDVGEG
-368 IVSRRLSKIALAEDS
+368 IVSRRLAKIALNEDS
-383 PILTGYFSEAAGWK
+383 PILAGYFAEAGGWK
-397 VFDQVTVGAIA
+397 IFDQVTFGAIA
-408 KEGAWQEALALLEQ
+408 KEGAWKEALALIEQ

-437 DEQLATRR
+437 DEQLANRR
-445 TALRNAVAGVATR
+445 TALKNAVAGVETR
-458 RSEALADALVNAAKG
+458 RSDALADTLVAAAKG

-478 RPETSQTLFE
+478 RPETSQALFE
-488 AAAPSLDAATVTAAF
+488 ATAPSLSAAAVTAAF
-503 RKRMEGFSA
+503 RKRMAGFSA
-512 PLVRVSAKKPIEGGT
+512 PLARVSAKTPIAGGT
-527 DTILA
+527 DAILGA
-532 AFRAST
+532 LRASA
-538 QVAVAPPAE
+538 QVAVAAPTQ

-556 NFGTPGKIVGDDRI
+556 NFGKPGKIVSDERVA
-570 EDLGIRRVRFANNVM
+570 DLGIRRIRFANNVM
-585 LNIKKTDFQRDR
+585 LNIKQTDFQKDT
-597 VMLSLRVDGG
+597 VYLSLRVDGG

-616 TRVSLAGSLMLGGL
+616 TRVALAGSMVLGGL
-630 QAHSLDELRSILA
+630 EAHSVDDLRSILA

-652 NATDAFGGTALTSP
+652 SGADFFGGTATSSP
-666 EDFALQAKLMAAY
+666 GDFALQAKLMAAF
-679 LTHPGFRPD
+679 LTHPGYRAD

-726 AQTPPLAKL
+726 SQTPPLEKL
-735 LTLDWEQ
+735 MALDWAQ
-742 LKPAIADSFAKGAI
+742 LKPVVADSLTNGAI

-763 IDEQAAID
+763 IDEAAAIA

-789 RADARIREYAKDR
+789 RAEARIREYAKDR

-812 AEQAELRVYWPAR
+812 AEQAEVRVYWPAR

-837 LLVRVMQ
+837 LLARVMQ
-844 LKLTEELRERL
+844 LKLTEELREKL

-881 NVDYKDLATTRAAI
+881 NVDFKDLATTRAAI
-895 FAIASELRDAPVDPD
+895 FAIAKELRDAPVDAD
-910 LLDRARR
+910 LLDRARK
-917 PLVEAMTKSRRENVY
+917 PLVEAMTKSRRENSY

-946 LDRSRNGIAE
+946 LDRSRKGIGE
-956 VEAATSAELQ
+956 VEAATPAELQ
-966 ALAKRYLVDHKALV
+966 ALAQRYLVDDKALV
-980 IKAVSDKAGT
+980 IKAVSDKAGK

>member
-1 MSPVEGTGG
+1 
-10 PGEPVLDRARGGGQ
+10 
-24 TRRMTS
+24 MTKS
-30 SFVRRAST
+30 LVRRVST
-38 ALSPLALLAVIAAPA
+38 ALSPLVFLIASTAPTYAKDSPVAAP
-53 HAREASTTTATAAVN
+53 AAVN
-68 PQSDAA
+68 PQGAAA

-101 ALLKNSTPR
+101 ALLKNSTPK
-110 DSVVIRMRFDV
+110 DSVVLRMRFAV
-121 GSFAEADD
+121 GSFAEAED

-170 STGFDETIYKLDLPG
+170 STGFDETIYKLDLPN

-196 LMRETASELTI
+196 LMRETGSELTI

-227 TYQLRNVIDQ
+227 TYQLRNLIDQ

-247 ANRLPIGTE
+247 ANRIPVGTE
-256 EVIRTAPA
+256 EVIKTAPA
-264 TRLRDL
+264 ARLRDL

-298 ARFADWKGRGP
+298 ARFSDWQGRGP
-309 AGSDPDIGT
+309 AGGDPAIGN
-318 VDYQRSAAA
+318 VDYARAAAA

-339 TIAAFKPWVQEPDTK
+339 TIAAFKPWTLEPDSK
-354 AKRARTLAEDIGEA
+354 AKRARKLAEDIGEA
-368 IVSRRLSKIALAEDS
+368 IVSRRLAKIALNEDS
-383 PILTGYFSEAAGWK
+383 PILTGYFSDAEGWK
-397 VFDQVTVGAIA
+397 TFDQVTVGAVA
-408 KEGAWQEALALLEQ
+408 KEGAWKDALALVEQ

-437 DEQLATRR
+437 DEQLANRR
-445 TALRNAVAGVATR
+445 TALRNAVAGVTTR
-458 RSEALADALVNAAKG
+458 RSDALADSLVGAAEG
-473 DFVFV
+473 DFVVV
-478 RPETSQTLFE
+478 RPETSQALFD
-488 AAAPSLDAATVTAAF
+488 ATAPSLTAAAVTGAF
-503 RKRMEGFSA
+503 RKRMEGLSA
-512 PLVRVSAKKPIEGGT
+512 PLTRVSAKKPIDGGA
-527 DTILA
+527 DAILA
-532 AFRAST
+532 ALRASST
-538 QVAVAPPAE
+538 VAVAAPTE

-556 NFGTPGKIVGDDRI
+556 KFGTPGKIVSDERV

-585 LNIKKTDFQRDR
+585 LNIKTTDFQKDK

-607 NLLATRDDP
+607 SLLATRDDP
-616 TRVSLAGSLMLGGL
+616 TKVSLASSIMLGGL
-630 QAHSLDELRSILA
+630 EAHSVDELRSVLA
-643 GRTVSPSFG
+643 GKTVSPGFGMGTDSFG
-652 NATDAFGGTALTSP
+652 GSALTSP
-666 EDFALQAKLMAAY
+666 EDFALQAKLMAAF

-706 TPAAVIGRDAGGILA
+706 TPAAVIGRDTGGILA

-726 AQTPPLAKL
+726 AQTPPLAKMM
-735 LTLDWEQ
+735 TLDWAQ
-742 LKPAIADSFAKGAI
+742 LKPVVADSFAHGAI

-763 IDEQAAID
+763 IGEQAAID

-789 RADARIREYAKDR
+789 RPEARIRAFATDR

-825 DDSDLAEAMRLN
+825 DDSDLGEAMRLN
-837 LLVRVMQ
+837 LLARVMQ

-881 NVDYKDLATTRAAI
+881 NVDFKDLATTRAAI
-895 FAIASELRDAPVDPD
+895 FATAKELRDKPVDAD
-910 LLDRARR
+910 LVDRARK
-917 PLVEAMTKSRRENVY
+917 PLVEAMVKSRRENSY
-932 WLNYVAEAT
+932 WLNYVAEAA
-941 SQADR
+941 SHPDR
-946 LDRSRNGIAE
+946 LDRSRKGIDE
-956 VEAATSAELQ
+956 VEAATPAELQ
-966 ALAKRYLVDHKALV
+966 ALAKRYLVDDKALV
-980 IKAVSDKAGT
+980 IKAVSDKAGI

>member
-1 MSPVEGTGG
+1 MSKN
-10 PGEPVLDRARGGGQ
+10 L
-24 TRRMTS
+24 
-30 SFVRRAST
+30 VRRASS
-38 ALSPLALLAVIAAPA
+38 ALSPLVLLIASTAPA
-53 HAREASTTTATAAVN
+53 CAGETTAPATAATVN
-68 PQSDAA
+68 PQSAAA

-79 AASDVPVDPNIV
+79 AASDIPVDPNIV

-101 ALLKNSTPR
+101 ALLKNSTPK
-110 DSVVIRMRFDV
+110 DSVVLRMRFDV
-121 GSFAEADD
+121 GSFAEAED

-139 MAFNGSKGVPEG
+139 MAFNGSTNVPEG

-170 STGFDETIYKLDLPG
+170 STGFDATTYKLDLPN

-196 LMRETASELTI
+196 LMRETGGELTI

-227 TYQLRNVIDQ
+227 TYQLRSLVDQ

-247 ANRLPIGTE
+247 ASRIPVGTE

-264 TRLRDL
+264 ARLRDL

-298 ARFADWKGRGP
+298 ARFSDWKGRGP
-309 AGSDPDIGT
+309 AGADPDIGNI
-318 VDYQRSAAA
+318 DYQRPAAA
-327 DDFIDPAIQDMV
+327 DDFVDPAIQDSV
-339 TIAAFKPWVQEPDTK
+339 TIARFKPWTLEPDTR

-368 IVSRRLSKIALAEDS
+368 IVSRRLAKIALDEDS
-383 PILTGYFSEAAGWK
+383 PILSGYFSEVSGWK
-397 VFDQVTVGAIA
+397 TFEQMTVGAVA
-408 KEGAWQEALALLEQ
+408 KEGAWKEALALIEQ
-422 EQRRAIEHGFTQAEV
+422 EQRRAVEHGFTQAEV
-437 DEQLATRR
+437 DEQLANRR
-445 TALRNAVAGVATR
+445 TALKNAVAGVTTR
-458 RSEALADALVNAAKG
+458 RSAALADALVTAAEG

-478 RPETSQTLFE
+478 RPETSQALFE
-488 AAAPSLDAATVTAAF
+488 TVAPSLNAAAVTAAF
-503 RKRMEGFSA
+503 RQRMEGLSA
-512 PLVRVSAKKPIEGGT
+512 PLARVTVKKPIEGGA
-527 DTILA
+527 DAILA
-532 AFRAST
+532 GLTASQ
-538 QVAVAPPAE
+538 QVAVAAPAE
-547 AANAAFAYD
+547 AQSVAFAYD
-556 NFGTPGKIVGDDRI
+556 DFGTPGRVVSDERV
-570 EDLGIRRVRFANNVM
+570 EDLGIRRIRFANNVM
-585 LNIKKTDFQRDR
+585 LNIKTTDFQKDK
-597 VMLSLRVDGG
+597 VMMSLRVDGG

-616 TRVSLAGSLMLGGL
+616 TKVSLAGSLMLGGL
-630 QAHSLDELRSILA
+630 EAHSLDDLRSILA
-643 GRTVSPSFG
+643 GKTISPVFG
-652 NATDAFGGTALTSP
+652 NATDAFGGSAVTSP

-679 LTHPGFRPD
+679 LTHPGYRAD

-726 AQTPPLAKL
+726 SQTPPLEKVMA
-735 LTLDWEQ
+735 LDWDQ
-742 LKPAIADSFAKGAI
+742 LKPAIADSFAHGAI

-763 IDEQAAID
+763 IGEQSAID

-789 RADARIREYAKDR
+789 RADARIRQFATDR

-825 DDSDLAEAMRLN
+825 DDSDLGEAMRLN
-837 LLVRVMQ
+837 LLARAMQ
-844 LKLTEELRERL
+844 LKLTEELREKL

-861 GAAASLSD
+861 AAAASLSD

-895 FAIASELRDAPVDPD
+895 FAIAKELRDTPVDAD

-917 PLVEAMTKSRRENVY
+917 PLVEAMVKSRRENAY

-941 SQADR
+941 THADR
-946 LDRSRNGIAE
+946 LDRSRQGISA
-956 VEAATSAELQ
+956 VEAATPAELQ
-966 ALAKRYLVDHKALV
+966 ALAKRYLVDGKALV
-980 IKAVSDKAGT
+980 IKAVSDKAGK

>member
-1 MSPVEGTGG
+1 MSPVEGTGW
-10 PGEPVLDRARGGGQ
+10 PGEAVLDRKRGGGQ
-24 TRRMTS
+24 TGRMTS

-38 ALSPLALLAVIAAPA
+38 ALSPLVLLAVIAAPA

-68 PQSDAA
+68 PQSEAA

-101 ALLKNSTPR
+101 ALLNNSTPK

-170 STGFDETIYKLDLPG
+170 STGFDETIYQLDLPN

-207 DPAAVDRERGI
+207 APAAVDRERGI

-237 LDFQMQGMTV
+237 LDFQMQGMKV
-247 ANRLPIGTE
+247 ASRIPVGTE

-264 TRLRDL
+264 ARLRDL

-309 AGSDPDIGT
+309 AGPDPDIGAI
-318 VDYQRSAAA
+318 DYQRPAAA

-339 TIAAFKPWVQEPDTK
+339 TIAAFRPWVQEADTK

-368 IVSRRLSKIALAEDS
+368 IVSRRLAKIALAEDS

-397 VFDQVTVGAIA
+397 VFDQVTVGAVA
-408 KEGAWQEALALLEQ
+408 KEGAWQEALALIEQ

-445 TALRNAVAGVATR
+445 TALRNAVAGVTTR

-478 RPETSQTLFE
+478 RPETSQALFE
-488 AAAPSLDAATVTAAF
+488 ATAPSLDAATVTAAF

-512 PLVRVSAKKPIEGGT
+512 PLARVSAKKPIEGGT
-527 DTILA
+527 DAILA
-532 AFRAST
+532 ALRAST
-538 QVAVAPPAE
+538 EVPVAPPAE

-585 LNIKKTDFQRDR
+585 LNIKKTDFQKDR
-597 VMLSLRVDGG
+597 VMLSLRIDGG

-616 TRVSLAGSLMLGGL
+616 TKVSLAGSLMLGGL

-679 LTHPGFRPD
+679 LTFPGFRPD

-895 FAIASELRDAPVDPD
+895 FAIARELRDAPVDPD

-956 VEAATSAELQ
+956 VEAATPAELQ
-966 ALAKRYLVDHKALV
+966 ALAKRYLVDDKALV